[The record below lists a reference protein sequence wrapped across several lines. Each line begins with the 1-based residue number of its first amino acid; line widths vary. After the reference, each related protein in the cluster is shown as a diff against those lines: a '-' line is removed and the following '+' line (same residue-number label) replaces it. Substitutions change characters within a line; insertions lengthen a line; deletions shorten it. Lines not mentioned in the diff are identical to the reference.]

1 MITPHHSNLLGKN
14 IIKKSFSNISMDITI
29 YGFIR
34 IVAGLAILAYVGY
47 CMINQKVWI
56 RGEIGFTSKTFAWG
70 SREENPKIFII
81 HTIIGTIFGIY
92 MIASPFMW

>member
-1 MITPHHSNLLGKN
+1 
-14 IIKKSFSNISMDITI
+14 MDITI

-34 IVAGLAILAYVGY
+34 IVTGLAILAYVGY

-70 SREENPKIFII
+70 SRQ
-81 HTIIGTIFGIY
+81 IG
-92 MIASPFMW
+92 